1 MIRFEA
7 MLGRRLGFA
16 RFSAVLV
23 TLAAALGTAACSHA
37 GSAMR
42 STDQASFREAGV
54 GSTVEPTVRPARLV
68 PLLAEEIEGDQ
79 GYGVETDGGVRT
91 MKAGLRIVLSNQG
104 AVSVADDRFPQTPQ
118 TTLALPERL
127 GGGFLFVLGT
137 SVWRADRWLGRATPI
152 FSSTQTI
159 TRVVP
164 GLDRV
169 YLRAQN
175 AFVAIDGKTGRVLDL
190 GPWPDGP
197 WVADYAAADGWRAIA
212 ITDLRGVLATF
223 DAGASWRSVELPIDA
238 RNVYTSGESLAIG
251 GIENGRDAWYEL
263 RADGSLARLSQT
275 PREAKGKTYVARTK
289 GEAGSSSARPS
300 QAREDVSVATDNDNA
315 GVRIFGKR
323 PLAAAIE
330 DGWPLTDGTAIVA
343 RDGALA
349 RIRLSDGAFV
359 EVVAGA
365 FPLKPARCHPISLSR
380 PTAAGSFGFVCGE
393 PRGATVL
400 YAYDARAGR
409 LTELKRFDKPRVVTS
424 SGNGAIAVRGACAA
438 DADDEP
444 APHDVPRLELPD
456 TEAKNAKS
464 GTSEKA
470 KEKEPAPEAVKPV
483 APEIRP
489 FCVLGLDNQWR
500 EVHVRGDV
508 GDGRVVM
515 LADGKLAVLS
525 PPQSQ
530 TAPARLTVLDNGKAT
545 TVPIVFPKVSA
556 DIARVLRLGVWL
568 DGFEERRPGVLG
580 GWLEAGGSVL
590 GIEVALDGKATPGQ
604 YVRDAGMPFVS
615 GRYGF
620 GWSAAKRGY
629 ETTDGGM
636 TWTTLE
642 LPEPLQ
648 TTVSTRACGPVGCLA
663 AGWLRIGWGNPKKEA
678 SPVVPEPWRPTTS
691 VAAAHVDLACEPL
704 ASLAPAAPAPKREA
718 SSNVRIIHA
727 PFGSSP
733 VLSSPNFGVAELP
746 PFYSQPGPDLRDAER
761 GLPIE
766 VSDLVDRSQ
775 RGEHR
780 EGIGPLARVYAWG
793 PKTGEW
799 DTQGKW
805 QVKWLSPFAG
815 WPDVRSTIPVL
826 PPPAIVDLTRTSSM
840 YPSYNWP
847 FAPGDDSAHA
857 ILLVRRPGSHEL
869 VPVELE
875 ADRAPTVIRRVDG
888 EPFGDIEAVVRAA
901 GHWFIATP
909 APASPTGQATIVWQV
924 DGGSARELTR
934 VTRVMPENGRS
945 SVTRLARRSDGR
957 AIGLVAEGLP
967 TLERTTAVRWVL
979 PIDIETGQHGDPSP
993 LGYTDFAGRTL
1004 EACPDDLVGW
1014 VLDTNVPSV
1023 TTRLRLPHGQGSLH
1037 GVYGRVRLTS
1047 SRACVE
1053 RLAGLYNGST
1063 EGPADLA
1070 RPGARASNVTLK
1082 PGELLVTATA
1092 AQTRFPLKCTV
1103 TR

>member
-1 MIRFEA
+1 M
-7 MLGRRLGFA
+7 
-16 RFSAVLV
+16 
-23 TLAAALGTAACSHA
+23 
-37 GSAMR
+37 
-42 STDQASFREAGV
+42 
-54 GSTVEPTVRPARLV
+54 
-68 PLLAEEIEGDQ
+68 PLLADDVEGDQ
-79 GYGVETDGGVRT
+79 GYGVEADGGVRA

-104 AVSVADDRFPQTPQ
+104 AVSAAEDRFPQTPQ
-118 TTLALPERL
+118 TTIALPERL
-127 GGGFLFVLGT
+127 GGGFLFVMGT
-137 SVWRADRWLGRATPI
+137 TLWRADRWLARATPV
-152 FSSTQTI
+152 FTSTQPI
-159 TRVVP
+159 TRIVP

-238 RNVYTSGESLAIG
+238 RNVYASGENLAIG

-263 RADGSLARLSQT
+263 RADGSLARLGQA
-275 PREAKGKTYVARTK
+275 PREAKGKTYVTRSSK
-289 GEAGSSSARPS
+289 GDTSNQTSRASSS
-300 QAREDVSVATDNDNA
+300 REETYVPDSESTA
-315 GVRIFGKR
+315 VRIFGKR
-323 PLAAAIE
+323 PLAAAVE

-343 RDGALA
+343 RDGALG

-359 EVVAGA
+359 EVVPSA
-365 FPLKPARCHPISLSR
+365 FPLKPARCHPISLTR
-380 PTAAGSFGFVCGE
+380 PNAPGAFGFVCGE

-400 YAYDARAGR
+400 YAYDPRAGR

-424 SGNGAIAVRGACAA
+424 SGNGAVAVRGACAA
-438 DADDEP
+438 DADGGT
-444 APHDVPRLELPD
+444 APRDAPRLELPD
-456 TEAKNAKS
+456 TEAKNAKN
-464 GTSEKA
+464 GASEKP
-470 KEKEPAPEAVKPV
+470 KEKAPEPEPVKPTE
-483 APEIRP
+483 PEVRP

-515 LADGKLAVLS
+515 LADGKIAVLS

-568 DGFEERRPGVLG
+568 DGFEERRPGVVG

-620 GWSAAKRGY
+620 GWSASKRGY

-648 TTVSTRACGPVGCLA
+648 TAVNTRACGPVGCLA

-678 SPVVPEPWRPTTS
+678 SPAAPEPWRPSTS

-704 ASLAPAAPAPKREA
+704 TSLPPPAPTAKR
-718 SSNVRIIHA
+718 NTTPNIRIVHA

-733 VLSSPNFGVAELP
+733 VLSSSNFGVADLP
-746 PFYSQPGPDLRDAER
+746 SFYSQPGPELREAER
-761 GLPIE
+761 GIP
-766 VSDLVDRSQ
+766 VDVTDLVDRSQ

-793 PKTGEW
+793 PKTGDW

-815 WPDVRSTIPVL
+815 WPDVRSSISVL
-826 PPPAIVDLTRTSSM
+826 PPTAIVDIARPNTM
-840 YPSYNWP
+840 YQSYNWP
-847 FAPGDDSAHA
+847 FAPGEDTAHA
-857 ILLVRRPGSHEL
+857 ILLVRRPASHEL

-875 ADRAPTVIRRVDG
+875 ADRAPTVVRRADG
-888 EPFGDIEAVVRAA
+888 EPFADIDAVVRAA

-909 APASPTGQATIVWQV
+909 AAVSPTGQATIIWQV
-924 DGGSARELTR
+924 DGGAARELTR

-957 AIGLVAEGLP
+957 SIGLVVDGVP
-967 TLERTTAVRWVL
+967 TLERSTPTRWVL
-979 PIDIETGQHGDPSP
+979 PIDIETGQHGDPSA

-1053 RLAGLYNGST
+1053 RLAGLYNGSS
-1063 EGPADLA
+1063 EGPTDLA
-1070 RPGARASNVTLK
+1070 RPGARASNVPLK

-1092 AQTRFPLKCTV
+1092 AQTRYPLKCTV